1 MKLTESGNFHLFAG
15 NGKLPFVCCKWK
27 WKTSLFSL
35 VCNRYMVI
43 DDYPCA
49 HLWKLNVGTFQK
61 YGKNFHCVIWSKE
74 LFTSCANAAIVYY
87 QVLSDKN
94 NVGQNNYIT
103 CGKIGQHKYLHV
115 LHKYARICLFCCGK
129 LHKGE
134 ILHFVVELL
143 TYP

>member
-1 MKLTESGNFHLFAG
+1 MENKFVFLGLQSFYGNPL
-15 NGKLPFVCCKWK
+15 
-27 WKTSLFSL
+27 
-35 VCNRYMVI
+35 I
-43 DDYPCA
+43 DNYPCA

-74 LFTSCANAAIVYY
+74 LFTSCANAAIIYY

-115 LHKYARICLFCCGK
+115 LP
-129 LHKGE
+129 
-134 ILHFVVELL
+134 
-143 TYP
+143 T